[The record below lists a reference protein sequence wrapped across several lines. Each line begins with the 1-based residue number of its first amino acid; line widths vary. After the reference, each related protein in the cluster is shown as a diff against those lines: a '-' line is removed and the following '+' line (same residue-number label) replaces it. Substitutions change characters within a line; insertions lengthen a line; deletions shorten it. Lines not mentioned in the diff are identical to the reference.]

1 MSCTSTAAQRC
12 ATLGCLFAMLLAV
25 ATHSQDFDQEL
36 LEAAKRNDA
45 AAVRELLSKGAH
57 ANARG
62 EFGYTSLHWAAG
74 MGTVDVISALV
85 GAGAD
90 VNAKSDFGWTPLM
103 LAARDDKVGA
113 VLALL
118 EAGAEALPDD
128 KLIGGWLCGQVV
140 DDASAR
146 VPFAAVLLLVEAA
159 ADTPG
164 AETEARTLT
173 DAQGRF
179 CLTHVRPGVYWM
191 RVEKPEGPPQPTRRV
206 EASAGLL
213 QRLEPIA
220 LEPAVGDYGDLARL
234 AFVGNRTF
242 TAAAIRD
249 ALLQDAD
256 FLVASHPLAP
266 RGAYLETLRKKVL
279 TGYQNGGF
287 PGAQVSARLDQHA
300 ATIVVQVSE
309 GQRYM
314 RGGIRVAGAKAI
326 PPATLVQRL
335 GNSYPPSESIAEL
348 FPSMDPKNPGAFT
361 AVDRSGRESPYEV
374 PVWEKGKPAPFAKGS
389 LDDLSGQIA
398 DVLTDFGYFFPKL
411 EVKVVPYASK
421 GTAELVVEIREAGA
435 EGIVK
440 EIEITGN
447 EKNTPDQVLQYLGL
461 KPGMR
466 IDRELLRKTEMM
478 LLRAGRFSTYKVS
491 PELAETHPPQVKLK
505 IDLTEFK
512 GAPPLFTE
520 FSPDEKALLRMCTSL
535 GDPAL
540 RREDFRLLI
549 HPTEKSPE
557 SFEIL
562 LSERGG
568 MGLFSVGETEER
580 GIRHAAVFSSK
591 VSALVSPAL
600 GRKLVAPAGE
610 AQRWLSMSYELGPN
624 QTKSSIKIQWGV
636 SKKRFAPTH
645 GETAGF
651 RFSARALPVACEAKL
666 QEKGTKVSSERGILT
681 VLSETDSMR
690 IDAASGRLLEWNV
703 LDPKDKFEFRFDRQA
718 GAFEQAWQTLEQ
730 LTVSHPNLRNPERPV
745 STLLTY
751 ALEAAL
757 DDPFVAALLLKKLPL
772 EARPRVAAAAHS
784 LLSEP
789 IFAPLDDIVAQLKTP
804 GEFEIPVEGQES
816 AEVAQKMAGS
826 SLPAFIFKYTHE
838 FFPPRSWPWT
848 VLHEAVFVMGQQDK
862 YTGLEL
868 ERLYNSE
875 ETGPLGFLTIAE
887 LLKYIGS
894 PRAKDFAEKG
904 LGRLSAADFRSDV
917 RLLADGNTPLA
928 RSMQNLAA
936 GLRKLPHEEVEA
948 VAATLPPV
956 AAAMLRQTV
965 LLLRQGQDKP
975 LSEALAPVLDL
986 LWNLQLRNRVQ
997 ARLGRVLNQ

>member
-1 MSCTSTAAQRC
+1 MSRTPTAP
-12 ATLGCLFAMLLAV
+12 LGCVLVMSLAV
-25 ATHSQDFDQEL
+25 AAHSQDFDHDL

-74 MGTVDVISALV
+74 MGTVDVVSALV

-128 KLIGGWLCGQVV
+128 KLSGGWLCGQVV

-146 VPFAAVLLLVEAA
+146 VPFAPVLLFAEAA

-164 AETEARTLT
+164 AGTEARTLA

-179 CLTHVRPGVYWM
+179 CLTHLRPGVYWM

-213 QRLEPIA
+213 RRIEPIA

-234 AFVGNRTF
+234 AFVGNLTF
-242 TAAAIRD
+242 TAATIR
-249 ALLQDAD
+249 AGLLQDAD
-256 FLVASHPLAP
+256 FLIASHPLAP
-266 RGAYLETLRKKVL
+266 RGAYLEALRKKVL
-279 TGYQNGGF
+279 TGYQNEGF
-287 PGAQVSARLDQHA
+287 PEAQVSARLDQHA

-309 GQRYM
+309 GRRYM
-314 RGGIRVAGAKAI
+314 RGGIRVTGAKAI
-326 PPATLVQRL
+326 PPTALVQRL
-335 GNSYPPSESIAEL
+335 SNSYPPSESIADL
-348 FPSMDPKNPGAFT
+348 FPSMDPKDPNSRT
-361 AVDRSGRESPYEV
+361 AVDRSGRESPYEA
-374 PVWEKGKPAPFAKGS
+374 PVWKKGEPAPFAKGS
-389 LDDLSGQIA
+389 LDDLSGKIA
-398 DVLTDFGYFFPKL
+398 ALFPEFGYFFPKL
-411 EVKVVPYASK
+411 DVMVVPIASK
-421 GTAELVVEIREAGA
+421 GTAELDIEIRDAGA
-435 EGIVK
+435 QGIVK
-440 EIEITGN
+440 EIEIVGN
-447 EKNTPDQVLQYLGL
+447 EKNSREQVLQYLGL

-466 IDRELLRKTEMM
+466 INRELLTKTEMM
-478 LLRAGRFSTYKVS
+478 LLRAGRFSAYKVS
-491 PELAETHPPQVKLK
+491 LELTETHPPQVKLK

-520 FSPDEKALLRMCTSL
+520 FSPEEKALLRMCASL

-540 RREDFRLLI
+540 RKEDFRLLI
-549 HPTEKSPE
+549 HLTEKSPE

-562 LSERGG
+562 LSEHGG
-568 MGLFSVGETEER
+568 MVLFRVGETGER

-600 GRKLVAPAGE
+600 ERKLVAPAGE
-610 AQRWLSMSYELGPN
+610 AQRWLSMSYELGPD
-624 QTKSSIKIQWGV
+624 QVKSSIKIQWGV
-636 SKKRFAPTH
+636 SGKRFAPTH

-666 QEKGTKVSSERGILT
+666 REKGTRISSERGILT
-681 VLSETDSMR
+681 VLSETDR
-690 IDAASGRLLEWNV
+690 IRMDAASGRLLEWSV
-703 LDPKDKFEFRFDRQA
+703 LEPKDKFEFRFDRQA

-730 LTVSHPNLRNPERPV
+730 FTSSHPNLRNPERPV

-757 DDPFVAALLLKKLPL
+757 DDHFLAAILLKKLPL

-784 LLSEP
+784 LLSEH
-789 IFAPLDDIVAQLKTP
+789 IFAPLDDIVSQLGTP
-804 GEFEIPVEGQES
+804 GEFEIPLEAPES
-816 AEVAQKMAGS
+816 VEVAQKMAGS
-826 SLPAFIFKYTHE
+826 FLAALIFKYTHE

-848 VLHEAVFVMGQQDK
+848 VLHEAVFVTGQQDK

-887 LLKYIGS
+887 LLKHMGS
-894 PRAKDFAEKG
+894 QMAKSFAEKG
-904 LGRLSAADFRSDV
+904 LTRLSAAEFRSDV

-928 RSMQNLAA
+928 RTIQNLAA
-936 GLRKLPHEEVEA
+936 GLRELPQEEVEA
-948 VAATLPPV
+948 VTTTLPPI

-965 LLLRQGQDKP
+965 MLLRQGQGKP
-975 LSEALAPVLDL
+975 LSEVLAPVLDL
-986 LWNLQLRNRVQ
+986 FWDLQLRDRVQ